1 MCVVGMG
8 VQTTGRKIGVREF
21 EGKIGMEGRRER
33 EGKREQLPSSR
44 SGCKDMFMCSRDMK

>member
-1 MCVVGMG
+1 MVGMG